1 MPRYALVALG
11 TTMMLACAPGLAVAQ
26 VQTLNENVN
35 NTGIPRQAP
44 GLSMSSIYG
53 LNPCSSGLS
62 VGVTTPLFGIG
73 GAAASIDRECET
85 RNNAALA
92 ITALHD
98 EKLAREIMCK
108 IHEVREAAIRVHQPC
123 IEDGGV
129 RTASAPAAPG
139 PGPAPAVVV
148 RPTESS
154 VPRQY
159 APAMPM
165 RVPPPSQSS
174 RTDPVQAAH
183 AVVPAFCLTPGLAQG
198 LYPECVPGSAASK
211 AALASQQ
218 SAMRAEPPAR
228 MPSRAPVVDRDPT
241 AEPRA
246 VTPVRLRVPT
256 HAAPIEVSAAPHR
269 AGCVVPSALREA
281 YPECRTDA
289 AGEPRETAV
298 AVAAQR

>member
-1 MPRYALVALG
+1 MSRFSMATLG
-11 TTMMLACAPGLAVAQ
+11 TALILACSPGLALAQ
-26 VQTLNENVN
+26 TQTLNENVN
-35 NTGIPRQAP
+35 NTGIPRNAP

-73 GAAASIDRECET
+73 GAAATIDRECET

-98 EKLAREIMCK
+98 QKLAREIMCK
-108 IHEVREAAIRVHQPC
+108 IDEVREAAIRVHQPC

-129 RTASAPAAPG
+129 RTASAAAAPG

-148 RPTESS
+148 RPTESD

-174 RTDPVQAAH
+174 RTSPVQAAH
-183 AVVPAFCLTPGLAQG
+183 AEVPAFCLTPGLAQG
-198 LYPECVPGSAASK
+198 LYPECVPGSVASK
-211 AALASQQ
+211 AALAQQQ
-218 SAMRAEPPAR
+218 SAMRDQAPTRAPAR
-228 MPSRAPVVDRDPT
+228 VPVVNRDP
-241 AEPRA
+241 APEPRA
-246 VTPVRLRVPT
+246 TTPVRLRVP
-256 HAAPIEVSAAPHR
+256 APLSPIEVSAVPRR
-269 AGCVVPSALREA
+269 AGCVVPSALRAA

-289 AGEPRETAV
+289 AGQPRETAV
-298 AVAAQR
+298 AVATQR